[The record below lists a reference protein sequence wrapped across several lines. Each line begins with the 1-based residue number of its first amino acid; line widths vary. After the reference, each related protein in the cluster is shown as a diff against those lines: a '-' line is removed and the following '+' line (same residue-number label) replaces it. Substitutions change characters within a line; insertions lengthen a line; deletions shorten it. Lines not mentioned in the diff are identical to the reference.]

1 MSSGDFTGGSA
12 SFFFRGD
19 DKDFQRTADEVEKR
33 MGKVA
38 TSFDFSGVQA
48 QFSAVGKEID
58 ATAERAV
65 RFGIRLGVLGR
76 LSTGLGQLGRAAEE
90 MSAKFR
96 EGEASVGDVI
106 EKLAEAIPFVGG
118 FVTAGR
124 GIRELV
130 TGEKAYSEVIR
141 QQTAQ
146 QEKRIEVTQRYLE
159 LLRSLQRRNE
169 DLLKGLTE
177 PKGLKFDVMGIIEN
191 AQRETEDLPG
201 KLKKESAQQ
210 LKDWAEERETLGKQ
224 IEALRLKNVPSTVA
238 FGTGPGGGAPPVVP
252 PDPQIAIDMAG
263 KLARLREID
272 AESAKV
278 RDEIATNVRR
288 GTLTI
293 AGDALGK
300 LWGRFGVEVD
310 KAISGYLKLIP
321 SIQGET
327 KKALDATESDFQKLG
342 RLLAVFR
349 ADLNRGAINPD
360 EFNRISFDAIFKTA
374 LPHLK
379 EFGAGIEDMVNKAAG
394 FAENIKAGINSALDA
409 QRALRENQIAQLDA
423 AGALGNREAK
433 TAADRLR
440 IEDQIAERRKKLFA
454 LTIDPKLDNAAKD
467 QARAAIDALPDL
479 QNLLIAAAGKSSTRT
494 SFEGLAD
501 VGRRIQQA
509 AFASDPAVKI
519 AQDQLEQLKLIGRGG
534 ARTEAELKKIGD
546 GLKNV
551 GTVK

>member
-12 SFFFRGD
+12 EFFFRGD
-19 DKDFQRTADEVEKR
+19 DKDFQRTADDVEKR

-48 QFSAVGKEID
+48 QFKEVGKAID
-58 ATAERAV
+58 ETSERAI

-76 LSTGLGQLGRAAEE
+76 LSSGLGQLGRAAEE

-106 EKLAEAIPFVGG
+106 EKLAEAIPFIGG

-124 GIRELV
+124 GIRELI
-130 TGEKAYSEVIR
+130 TGEKAYTEAIK
-141 QQTAQ
+141 QQTEQ
-146 QEKRIEVTQRYLE
+146 QKKRIEVTANYLE
-159 LLRSLQRRNE
+159 LIQSIERRNE
-169 DLLKGLTE
+169 DLLKGLTV
-177 PKGLKFDVMGIIEN
+177 PKGLEFDVTGILKN
-191 AQRETEDLPG
+191 AQRETKDLPD
-201 KLKKESAQQ
+201 KLKKEVAKQ
-210 LKDWAEERETLGKQ
+210 LDDFDKERSVLNKQ
-224 IEALRLKNVPSTVA
+224 LENLRLKNVPTAVPGS
-238 FGTGPGGGAPPVVP
+238 TGPGGGAPVVQP
-252 PDPQIAIDMAG
+252 PDPQIEIDMAG
-263 KLARLREID
+263 KLKRLREID
-272 AESAKV
+272 DETAKI
-278 RDEIATNVRR
+278 RDDIATNVRR

-300 LWGRFGVEVD
+300 LFGRFGVEVE
-310 KAISGYLKLIP
+310 KAVSSYVRLIP

-327 KKALDATESDFQKLG
+327 KKAVDATESDFQRLG

-349 ADLNRGAINPD
+349 ADLNRGAITP
-360 EFNRISFDAIFKTA
+360 EQFSRINLDAIFKTA

-379 EFGAGIEDMVNKAAG
+379 ELGAGFEDMVNKAAG
-394 FAENIKAGINSALDA
+394 FAENLKSGINSALDA
-409 QRALRENQIAQLDA
+409 QRALRENQIAQLEA
-423 AGALGNREAK
+423 AAALGNTEAK
-433 TAADRLR
+433 TAADRLK

-467 QARAAIDALPDL
+467 QARAAIAALPDL

-519 AQDQLEQLKLIGRGG
+519 AQDQLDALKLIGRGG
-534 ARTEAELKKIGD
+534 ARTNEELAKIEKALAG
-546 GLKNV
+546 V